1 MVNERFQSVQWFVG
15 FFTLACVLL
24 SALALGANRPV
35 SWSLLTFVV
44 LALFALQVLR
54 ALVNRLP
61 FQLRG
66 LWIIGLLFFA
76 VLGWTFAQT
85 IRSVPQA
92 WVHPLWELVE
102 AQGTVSADPGKGGQG
117 MVRLTLYAMVF
128 IISAWTFTQAKSA
141 WLALRI
147 IALWSTVLA
156 IFGFYTLAV
165 GENPIL
171 GEAASN
177 VMTASFVNR
186 NSYATYAMF
195 GVLTNLGV
203 YLNMVDEGS
212 ATAGKRR
219 WRNMIEAFFG
229 GAWIF
234 AIGTLLCLA
243 AVALTASRAGAL
255 SGIVGLIVF
264 ALAWATKQQSSE
276 SGRSTASGLLVF
288 VGLTALVG
296 FIAYASSDILIGRL

>member
-1 MVNERFQSVQWFVG
+1 
-15 FFTLACVLL
+15 
-24 SALALGANRPV
+24 
-35 SWSLLTFVV
+35 
-44 LALFALQVLR
+44 
-54 ALVNRLP
+54 
-61 FQLRG
+61 
-66 LWIIGLLFFA
+66 
-76 VLGWTFAQT
+76 
-85 IRSVPQA
+85 
-92 WVHPLWELVE
+92 
-102 AQGTVSADPGKGGQG
+102 
-117 MVRLTLYAMVF
+117 
-128 IISAWTFTQAKSA
+128 
-141 WLALRI
+141 
-147 IALWSTVLA
+147 
-156 IFGFYTLAV
+156 
-165 GENPIL
+165 PIL

-219 WRNMIEAFFG
+219 WRNMIETFFG

-264 ALAWATKQQSSE
+264 ALAWAAKQQSSE

-296 FIAYASSDILIGRL
+296 FIAYASSDVLIGRLMRADGEELRFLVYPQIIEGIQARPLLGHGLGAFQDVFRASVPQEAGFAEWDLAHSSYLENAFEMGLPAAGAFYLALGLIGAKLVQGVRIRRRDRIYACVALACFVTALVHATVDFSLQMPATASLFAVLLALGWSQSYSELARRREMIGG